1 MIPIK
6 SLAIGLIAGLLI
18 GISIGFFTSSVFDL
32 NPEAGYNEIKIYDKD
47 WYVGIFSQQVGE
59 NEYIF
64 MYETPYTYQG
74 ISYPANLTIRRE
86 NTPTETFPPEEFPVS
101 KNVMYEYYGM
111 NFKIAQTASY
121 YIIIKA
127 KPIS

>member
-1 MIPIK
+1 MITRK
-6 SLAIGLIAGLLI
+6 SLAIGLIVGLII
-18 GISIGFFTSSVFDL
+18 GISIGFFTSSVLDL
-32 NPEAGYNEIKIYDKD
+32 NPDAGYNEIKIYDKD
-47 WYVGIFSQQVGE
+47 YYIGLFSQQIGE

-86 NTPTETFPPEEFPVS
+86 NTLTENFPSEEFPVS

-111 NFKIAQTASY
+111 NFELTQTASD
-121 YIIIKA
+121 YIVIKA